1 MVTHQ
6 LQEVAYKSRRA
17 LWASFGLLGVVSMC
31 WVARIPEIIDIR
43 QDALDEQKAPTLIYY
58 SSTNAL
64 RGVVG
69 VSNRVESKVGFTLYR
84 FYLGGNIE

>member
-1 MVTHQ
+1 M
-6 LQEVAYKSRRA
+6 K
-17 LWASFGLLGVVSMC
+17 
-31 WVARIPEIIDIR
+31 
-43 QDALDEQKAPTLIYY
+43 KAPTLIYY